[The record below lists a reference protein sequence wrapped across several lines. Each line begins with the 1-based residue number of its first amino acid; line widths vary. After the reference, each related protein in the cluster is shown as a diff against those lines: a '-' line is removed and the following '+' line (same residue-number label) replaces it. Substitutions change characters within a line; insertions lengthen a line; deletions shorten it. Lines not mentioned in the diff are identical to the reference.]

1 MFKNEILK
9 LNNMHIN
16 SDIKVIVSRE
26 VYYDLSDWAKS
37 NLKNDASFSIGENRM
52 EIITRGSK
60 YIIELIDGGKKLS
73 QKRYLEHIKD
83 HLTEYKKNTFP
94 ELPDGVFKRNS
105 KTHYPYILPLKDGKI
120 DAVKQYNTLKCIA
133 DTKTFL
139 LTSEQLHIYAHHLN
153 SSQMVCYNFF
163 RPFISEEGTPTRE
176 LFSILQTVGIPVSF
190 SDNARCFFEYEQEER
205 EWQGER
211 TNNSKGTNFDF
222 YLRSGDVEIFFE
234 IKYTEDGFGIFQK
247 DKNELL
253 RHQNKYDSF
262 YSDKL
267 ANCPALKKKVE
278 YGEEF
283 RKNYQ
288 LLRNTIRATSRNKYV
303 VFVYDANNPHAY
315 NQLNQFLSEYIADE
329 YKKNVVA
336 IEWQKL
342 VLASHPDQVFEFWN
356 KYLNYE
362 L

>member
-1 MFKNEILK
+1 MDSNSEIEVFV
-9 LNNMHIN
+9 NC
-16 SDIKVIVSRE
+16 E
-26 VYYDLSDWAKS
+26 VYHVLSDWVKL
-37 NLKNDASFSIGENRM
+37 NLNNDMIFNIGANSI
-52 EIITRGSK
+52 EIIIRGSK
-60 YIIELIDGGKKLS
+60 YKMVLINAGKKLS

-94 ELPDGVFKRNS
+94 ELPDGVFKKKS
-105 KTHYPYILPLKDGKI
+105 KTPYPYILPLKDGKI

-153 SSQMVCYNFF
+153 SSQMMCYNFF
-163 RPFISEEGTPTRE
+163 RPFISEDGTPTRE

-234 IKYTEDGFGIFQK
+234 IKYTEDGFGKFSK

-253 RHQNKYDSF
+253 RHQNKFDSF

-283 RKNYQ
+283 RINYQ

-303 VFVYDANNPHAY
+303 VFVYDANNPHTY
-315 NQLNQFLSEYIADE
+315 RQLNQFLSEYIADE
-329 YKKNVVA
+329 YKNNVIA
-336 IEWQKL
+336 LEWQKL
-342 VLASHPDQVFEFWN
+342 VIASHPNQIFEFWN
-356 KYLNYE
+356 KYLNYK

>member
-1 MFKNEILK
+1 MDSNSEIEVFV
-9 LNNMHIN
+9 NC
-16 SDIKVIVSRE
+16 E
-26 VYYDLSDWAKS
+26 VYHVLSDWVKL
-37 NLKNDASFSIGENRM
+37 NLNNDMIFNIGANRI
-52 EIITRGSK
+52 EIIIRGSK
-60 YIIELIDGGKKLS
+60 YKMVLIDAGRKLS

-94 ELPDGVFKRNS
+94 ELPDGVFKKKS
-105 KTHYPYILPLKDGKI
+105 KTPYPYILPLKDGKI

-153 SSQMVCYNFF
+153 SSQMMCYNFF
-163 RPFISEEGTPTRE
+163 RPFISEDGTPTRE

-234 IKYTEDGFGIFQK
+234 IKYTEDGFGKFSK

-253 RHQNKYDSF
+253 RHQNKFDSF

-283 RKNYQ
+283 RINYQ

-303 VFVYDANNPHAY
+303 VFVYDANNPHTY
-315 NQLNQFLSEYIADE
+315 RQLNQFLSEYIAYE
-329 YKKNVVA
+329 YKNNVIA
-336 IEWQKL
+336 LEWQKL
-342 VLASHPDQVFEFWN
+342 VIASHPNQIFEFWN
-356 KYLNYE
+356 KYLNYK

>member
-1 MFKNEILK
+1 MDSNSEIEVFV
-9 LNNMHIN
+9 NC
-16 SDIKVIVSRE
+16 E
-26 VYYDLSDWAKS
+26 VYHVLSDWVKL
-37 NLKNDASFSIGENRM
+37 NLNNDMIFNIGANRI
-52 EIITRGSK
+52 EIIIRGSK
-60 YIIELIDGGKKLS
+60 YKMVLIDAGRKLS
-73 QKRYLEHIKD
+73 QKRYLEDIKD

-94 ELPDGVFKRNS
+94 ELPDGVFKKKS
-105 KTHYPYILPLKDGKI
+105 KTPYPYILPLKDGKI

-153 SSQMVCYNFF
+153 SSQMMCYNFF
-163 RPFISEEGTPTRE
+163 RPFISEDGTPTRE

-234 IKYTEDGFGIFQK
+234 IKYTEDGFGKFSK

-253 RHQNKYDSF
+253 RHQNKFDSF

-283 RKNYQ
+283 RINYQ

-303 VFVYDANNPHAY
+303 VFVYDANNPHTY
-315 NQLNQFLSEYIADE
+315 RQLNQFLSEYIAYE
-329 YKKNVVA
+329 YKNNVIA
-336 IEWQKL
+336 LEWQKL
-342 VLASHPDQVFEFWN
+342 VIASHPNQIFEFWN
-356 KYLNYE
+356 KYLNYK